1 MELAYDF
8 VFLCFYFNLY
18 MTSVWLF
25 HVLCYVAWANR
36 IDVVEY
42 YLVVIFSCLKAKFGR
57 VSRQA
62 YTKGMYSR
70 ACNA

>member
-1 MELAYDF
+1 
-8 VFLCFYFNLY
+8 